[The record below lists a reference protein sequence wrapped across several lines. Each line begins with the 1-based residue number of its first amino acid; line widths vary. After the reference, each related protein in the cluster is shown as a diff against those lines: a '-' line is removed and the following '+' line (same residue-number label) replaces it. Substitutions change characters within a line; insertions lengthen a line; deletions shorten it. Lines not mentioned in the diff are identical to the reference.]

1 MFEFEQVA
9 TNIGAVIKVIGVGG
23 GGGNAVNNMI
33 RANLKGVEFI
43 AANTDAM
50 VLRSNLAPIKIHLG
64 QIVTRGLGCGGDPEA
79 GYKAALED
87 VDLLRDTLKG
97 ADIVFVTAGLGGGT
111 GTGAAPVIA
120 AIAKEERALT
130 VAVVS
135 TPFSWESR
143 DRSEVAAGGLE
154 RLKTNVD
161 SYIVINNNRIEEI
174 VDRTVGV
181 RDAFRTVDDVLRQ
194 SVQSISDTI
203 NVPGI
208 INRDCADIR
217 KIMES
222 RGQAIMGIGV
232 GFGENRERDAL
243 EKAIKGPLDMDSN
256 LKGAFGVLYVVT
268 AGDDLTMDEVSSIGT
283 NIHELVGNDAKIFMG
298 VAQDSR
304 SDGSLQIVLIATGI
318 NQRSAARNINV
329 EHIMKRPTAVSGIAE
344 RSELIRNSDKK
355 LKTIIDYTEEYDSPS
370 FLRKQLD

>member
-1 MFEFEQVA
+1 MFEFEQMA

-33 RANLKGVEFI
+33 QANLKGVEFI
-43 AANTDAM
+43 SANTDAT
-50 VLRSNLAPIKIHLG
+50 VLRRNLAPVKIHLG
-64 QIVTRGLGCGGDPEA
+64 QVITRGLGCGGNPEA

-87 VDLLRDTLKG
+87 VELLRETLKG

-111 GTGAAPVIA
+111 GTGAAPIVA

-130 VAVVS
+130 VGVVS
-135 TPFSWESR
+135 TPFSWEGGSR
-143 DRSEVAAGGLE
+143 VDVAAKGLE
-154 RLKTNVD
+154 QLKNNVD
-161 SYIVINNNRIEEI
+161 SYIVINNDRIGEI
-174 VDRTVGV
+174 VDRNVGV

-232 GFGENRERDAL
+232 GYGENRNRDAL
-243 EKAIKGPLDMDSN
+243 EKAIKGPLDMDAN
-256 LKGAFGVLYVVT
+256 IKGAFGVLYVIT
-268 AGDDLTMDEVSSIGT
+268 GGDDLTMDEVGSIGNT
-283 NIHELVGNDAKIFMG
+283 IHKLVGNDTKIFMG
-298 VAQDSR
+298 VAQDTR
-304 SDGSLQIVLIATGI
+304 ADGSLQIVLIATGI
-318 NQRSAARNINV
+318 KSSFPVKPESAPSKSVAAAEPRSIKDWNEKLDIV
-329 EHIMKRPTAVSGIAE
+329 DDVPTV
-344 RSELIRNSDKK
+344 IRHGKNFWEK
-355 LKTIIDYTEEYDSPS
+355 
-370 FLRKQLD
+370 